1 MNLEELGYDDWF
13 RVRLGEN
20 LARETNIARVMAVE
34 RDRYLIG
41 AAFGCIPA
49 EITGRLRYGAVAAE
63 DLPCVGDWVLADY
76 LDNGQH
82 AILCTTRCREE
93 RSYGED
99 HPGQESNTS
108 LSPQISMS
116 HYRLPAALGPHRGFP
131 AQPRFAQ
138 ALSAEAQ
145 LAAVARLAKAKEV

>member
-82 AILCTTRCREE
+82 AIVHDALPRRTILRRRSSGTRVEYQPIAANIDVALPPSCRSWASS
-93 RSYGED
+93 RFSC
-99 HPGQESNTS
+99 PTS
-108 LSPQISMS
+108 IC
-116 HYRLPAALGPHRGFP
+116 A
-131 AQPRFAQ
+131 
-138 ALSAEAQ
+138 SAE
-145 LAAVARLAKAKEV
+145 R